1 MGRSTNDLQFQD
13 SDAGKVVFDV
23 TAATKPGFKVTL
35 ESNRRGLKRC
45 ESCTKGGPL
54 HHLVMP
60 KSTYRYPK
68 AEVRY
73 KDYWLCEDCYQKM
86 RAAMDKEDA

>member
-1 MGRSTNDLQFQD
+1 M
-13 SDAGKVVFDV
+13 

-86 RAAMDKEDA
+86 RAAMDKEDDSI